1 MQLQQ
6 ECPTMKAEQ
15 KPMEKKLTNVMELI
29 KTLSENK
36 FTGHIKINFTSGA
49 IGKVETFEEILKK

>member
-1 MQLQQ
+1 MS
-6 ECPTMKAEQ
+6 TRSTEQ

-36 FTGHIKINFTSGA
+36 FTGHIKINFTSGT

>member
-1 MQLQQ
+1 MA
-6 ECPTMKAEQ
+6 TRRAEQ
-15 KPMEKKLTNVMELI
+15 KPMEKLTKVIELI
-29 KTLSENK
+29 ETLSEKK